1 MEAQCQ
7 GEPVPWDTC
16 PPRQEKEQLCRAQSP
31 CPSALS
37 LFSCFSELQVQVL
50 SLHSADQRDLARE
63 PAGSVHL
70 IPGKGWEGK
79 QCTKAET
86 PTNCIA
92 ETLNPKRCIF
102 SQETVTH
109 DLIFP
114 GYKTSKWFIQS
125 VKKSPTISHSE
136 VKVNFLLFLPISS

>member
-1 MEAQCQ
+1 MAAQCQ
-7 GEPVPWDTC
+7 GEPRGLGSGRPVPWDTC
-16 PPRQEKEQLCRAQSP
+16 PPRQEKEELCPQLCRAQEQ
-31 CPSALS
+31 LS
-37 LFSCFSELQVQVL
+37 LSSFSYSNELHVQVL
-50 SLHSADQRDLARE
+50 SLYSADQRDLAWE

-70 IPGKGWEGK
+70 IPSKGWEGK

-92 ETLNPKRCIF
+92 EMFNPKRCIF

-114 GYKTSKWFIQS
+114 GYKTSKWFIWS
-125 VKKSPTISHSE
+125 VKK
-136 VKVNFLLFLPISS
+136 KVLPFFILR